1 MLSQLPY
8 KTYTKRCKIHKG
20 GNLTG
25 EDLNG
30 DRRTDYYSYGEY
42 ANRLRD
48 VTDEISPT
56 KKGKSISFNLLWIGI
71 GVTLVGIFIFLISK
85 GRLI

>member
-1 MLSQLPY
+1 M
-8 KTYTKRCKIHKG
+8 
-20 GNLTG
+20 G

-30 DRRTDYYSYGEY
+30 DKRTDYYSYGEY

-48 VTDEISPT
+48 ATEEILPT
-56 KKGKSISFNLLWIGI
+56 KKVKSISFNLLWIGI
-71 GVTLVGIFIFLISK
+71 GVILVGIAIFLISQ